1 MGVLGAALVGAAP
14 AAATEYSVFAGEQ
27 SRKGALP
34 ESLQNRFMPGV
45 VSVSAGD
52 EVTWTAPVGV
62 HTVSFVGARSP
73 AAFPFVSRDP
83 RGAAYENISDAAGE
97 PFYFNDLRKLI
108 FNLGPLF
115 APTGG
120 LAVADRAVHTRGV
133 GKEIGSPKVTFR
145 FPKAGTY
152 KYICFI
158 HPGMKGTVAV
168 RQGPTAPESP
178 AEVLAK
184 AARLQAEGLAIARS
198 LKKVQAPTR
207 SVYVGP
213 ERDGVSLFS
222 FQPSVLTVKSG
233 ATVRFLSRSATEAH
247 SVGLGPKAWI
257 KAFLKRTEFFPEGP
271 KSKNQV
277 SPVHIYGSDRGRL
290 VYDGTNHGNGFVG
303 TPAID
308 RSPFTPFR
316 AETRITFTK
325 PGNYTYYCLLHF
337 PDMKARLVVQP

>member
-1 MGVLGAALVGAAP
+1 MAGVAFAALAGAAP
-14 AAATEYSVFAGEQ
+14 AAATTYTVFAGEQ

-45 VSVSAGD
+45 VRVSAGD

-73 AAFPFVSRDP
+73 AAFPFVTRAPAPYADI
-83 RGAAYENISDAAGE
+83 ADAAGE
-97 PFYFNDLRKLI
+97 PFYFNGLRKLI

-115 APTGG
+115 APTGAP
-120 LAVADRAVHTRGV
+120 AVADRAVHTRGV

-152 KYICFI
+152 TYICFI

-168 RQGPTAPESP
+168 VPAAPESP
-178 AEVLAK
+178 AEVVAK
-184 AARLQAEGLAIARS
+184 AARLQTEGNAIARS

-207 SVYVGP
+207 TVYVGP

-233 ATVRFLSRSATEAH
+233 ATVRFQARSATEAH
-247 SVGLGPKAWI
+247 SVGLGPQAWI

-290 VYDGTNHGNGFVG
+290 VYDKTNHGNGFIG

-337 PDMKARLVVQP
+337 PDMKARLVVKP